1 MRKIS
6 LLLVAISFALLV
18 ASCGSTKNAGEV
30 SEVQR
35 LRNDGWMNEPGGLP
49 LDQMLQQNYDMIKA
63 KDASGDN
70 LYITSSGNGVGT
82 SVSTAKM
89 QALALAKS
97 DIASQISSN
106 IAKLVSAN
114 LGNSQLD
121 SKKAASVSEIVSSSK
136 EIVAAKLG
144 RVDIP
149 MILIRDFES
158 CQQSKTA
165 KNKLDQGMVEVQV
178 KMFYNTAN
186 GNKVAMEEI
195 KKVLKEKVNANE
207 EELKKLMGQ

>member
-1 MRKIS
+1 MRKITFF
-6 LLLVAISFALLV
+6 LVAISFVLLY
-18 ASCGSTKNAGEV
+18 SCGSSKNAATEPN
-30 SEVQR
+30 EAQR

-49 LDQMLQQNYDMIKA
+49 LEEMLKENYTMIKA
-63 KDASGDN
+63 KDQSGEN